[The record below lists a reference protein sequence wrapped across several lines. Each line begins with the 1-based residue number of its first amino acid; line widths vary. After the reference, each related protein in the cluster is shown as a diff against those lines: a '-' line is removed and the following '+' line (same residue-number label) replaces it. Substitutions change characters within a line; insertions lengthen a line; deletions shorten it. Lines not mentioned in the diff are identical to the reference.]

1 MEVLRKPPESKFAYV
16 LVAARR
22 ARQLMGGAR
31 PLLENPRS
39 LKATRIAMSELEH
52 SLLEYEMPEVPGSSD
67 GEEKRRR

>member
-1 MEVLRKPPESKFAYV
+1 MDVLRKPPESKFAYV

-31 PLLENPRS
+31 PLVENPKS
-39 LKATRIAMSELEH
+39 QKATRIAMSELEH
-52 SLLEYEMPEVPGSSD
+52 SLLEYEMAEIPGSSD